1 MTPPAMNR
9 LALRLSQHPAAG
21 SFALGALLG
30 SVAGLM
36 LRQGIGGVAGLVMAL
51 LLVAC
56 GTASGIC
63 LQLHRR
69 PLPAGA
75 VRRQA
80 IRAWGVAVGL
90 GVAAGLAAVGAVVR

>member
-1 MTPPAMNR
+1 MNR
-9 LALRLSQHPAAG
+9 FALRLTQHPAAG
-21 SFALGALLG
+21 PFALGALLG
-30 SVAGLM
+30 TVTGLM
-36 LRQGIGGVAGLVMAL
+36 LRHGIGGIAGLVMAL
-51 LLVAC
+51 LLVAS

-80 IRAWGVAVGL
+80 VRAWGVAVGL
-90 GVAAGLAAVGAVVR
+90 GIAAGLAGMGAVLR

>member
-1 MTPPAMNR
+1 MNR
-9 LALRLSQHPAAG
+9 LALRLTRHPAAG
-21 SFALGALLG
+21 PVAWGALLG
-30 SVAGLM
+30 AVAGLM
-36 LRQGIGGVAGLVMAL
+36 LRHGIGGVAGLVMAL
-51 LLVAC
+51 LLVGS

-63 LQLHRR
+63 VQLHRR

-90 GVAAGLAAVGAVVR
+90 GVAAGLAGADAACR